1 MVDERRTR
9 TLYRLA
15 LLAILLAAA
24 FLRFYRLDA
33 SSLWSDEGNT
43 WAMLG
48 RTYSEIAQAAAA
60 DIHPPGYYW
69 LLKLWSG
76 IFGTSAWAM
85 RSFSAV
91 AGVLLVLV
99 VERIGRLLAAER
111 AVKLWLPLLAALIA
125 AVNPLL
131 VYYSQEAR
139 MYMLLALAGAGL
151 FWAMLAGRLWAF
163 QEDGLP
169 GRRPSRKGGF
179 QEGWLAYVGYV
190 LFAATWAVDALQLC
204 DRAGSCQPGVGS
216 ALGGIALPA
225 ATFSLGSVACPG
237 ALDWP

>member
-1 MVDERRTR
+1 MADERRTR
-9 TLYRLA
+9 TLYWLA

-48 RTYSEIAQAAAA
+48 RSYGEIAQAAAA

-69 LLKLWSG
+69 LLKLWSS

-99 VERIGRLLAAER
+99 VERIGAA
-111 AVKLWLPLLAALIA
+111 
-125 AVNPLL
+125 
-131 VYYSQEAR
+131 AR
-139 MYMLLALAGAGL
+139 CRSYGKTAGCRC
-151 FWAMLAGRLWAF
+151 WRH
-163 QEDGLP
+163 
-169 GRRPSRKGGF
+169 
-179 QEGWLAYVGYV
+179 
-190 LFAATWAVDALQLC
+190 
-204 DRAGSCQPGVGS
+204 
-216 ALGGIALPA
+216 
-225 ATFSLGSVACPG
+225 
-237 ALDWP
+237 